1 MTYPTT
7 SAEAA
12 RLITDARSKIS
23 VNLPTY
29 IGGEVHHVVPVSLVA
44 TGSGAG
50 SGLVNDNVA
59 RLIEFSAIRGT
70 FNINDPMANGLVLPG
85 STSVMSGQ
93 DNVALHLGNHTADGD
108 VAYVGALK
116 TRIQSGLNI
125 DEDLREFLTVER
137 MNELR
142 STGHIVG
149 YTDEELNRLAA
160 HADQILSETVSQF
173 RYGLTAEKISS
184 ADAPSR
190 AA

>member
-7 SAEAA
+7 AAEAA

-44 TGSGAG
+44 TGSGAA

-93 DNVALHLGNHTADGD
+93 DNV
-108 VAYVGALK
+108 
-116 TRIQSGLNI
+116 
-125 DEDLREFLTVER
+125 
-137 MNELR
+137 
-142 STGHIVG
+142 
-149 YTDEELNRLAA
+149 
-160 HADQILSETVSQF
+160 
-173 RYGLTAEKISS
+173 
-184 ADAPSR
+184 
-190 AA
+190 